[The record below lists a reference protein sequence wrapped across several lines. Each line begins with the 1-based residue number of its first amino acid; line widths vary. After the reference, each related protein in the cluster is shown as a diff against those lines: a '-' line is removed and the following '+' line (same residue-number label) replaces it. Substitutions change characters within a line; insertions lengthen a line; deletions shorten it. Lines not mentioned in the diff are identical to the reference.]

1 MATVLSVSI
10 GLFIGQHDD
19 AKLVY
24 MFMREHDM
32 GLPILECRCSFQAR
46 RRSVDLVFGWRISLR
61 VWENRDPKIV
71 EKRIRWLEV
80 SVRMDR
86 MQSELLE

>member
-1 MATVLSVSI
+1 MATVFSVSI
-10 GLFIGQHDD
+10 GLFIDQHDD

-46 RRSVDLVFGWRISLR
+46 RRNVDLVFGWRISLR
-61 VWENRDPKIV
+61 IWENRNS
-71 EKRIRWLEV
+71 EMMEERIGWLEI
-80 SVRMDR
+80 SIRLGR